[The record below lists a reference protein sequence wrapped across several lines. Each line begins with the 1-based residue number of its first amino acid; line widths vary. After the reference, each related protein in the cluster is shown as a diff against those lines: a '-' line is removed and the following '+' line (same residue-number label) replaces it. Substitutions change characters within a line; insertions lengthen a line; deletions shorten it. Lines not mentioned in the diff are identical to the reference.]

1 MSRAWKLIGSV
12 VLLTFLLASCGG
24 GDSRQGTSGRAR
36 NESTTTCFASQAEKD
51 AVVADTTAD
60 SVAVQIA
67 IDTPIC
73 ELTVAPV
80 SDPSVSECAITVV
93 DNGST
98 VDISACDSVTRL
110 SVGPLG
116 DGQWQEVVGNSV
128 LAAAIG
134 ESRTISYKAWAGE
147 TVVAEGTW
155 NLDATDNVGTFAVQT
170 VEAAAQPEVGVI
182 VLDKNEALTGQTII
196 ATATSECVEVASPNW
211 WEYALAQTVN
221 GSTSVDEV
229 AYGAVGKLR
238 AKFTGDYTITATNFC
253 NTTQQPIVATISLT
267 VVGGTAPDNDTFSAA
282 LELAGQKGTT
292 TANTGAT
299 TSEIGEPNH

>member
-1 MSRAWKLIGSV
+1 V

-24 GDSRQGTSGRAR
+24 GDSRQGTSGRTR

-80 SDPSVSECAITVV
+80 SDPSVSECVITVAG
-93 DNGST
+93 NGTT
-98 VDISACDSVTRL
+98 VDVSACDSVTKL
-110 SVGPLG
+110 SVGPLA
-116 DGQWQEVVGNSV
+116 DGQWQEVDGNSV

-134 ESRTISYKAWAGE
+134 ESRTISYKAWVGE
-147 TVVAEGTW
+147 IVVAEGSW

-170 VEAAAQPEVGVI
+170 AQDAAIPEVGTVS
-182 VLDKNEALTGQTII
+182 LDKTEPLIGETII

-211 WEYALAQTVN
+211 WEYSLAQTVN
-221 GSTSVDEV
+221 GSTSVDAV
-229 AYGAVGKLR
+229 AYGAIGKLQSSQ
-238 AKFTGDYTITATNFC
+238 AITPLPQLIIAIQRRN
-253 NTTQQPIVATISLT
+253 QSLRL
-267 VVGGTAPDNDTFSAA
+267 FRSASSGV
-282 LELAGQKGTT
+282 LHQ
-292 TANTGAT
+292 
-299 TSEIGEPNH
+299 